1 VEWGAEKA
9 RNGDWETRRDCYAS
23 YQLILQPRSPPDS
36 VHSLVH
42 DSFFSTKI
50 VRSERNSNESGND
63 AFSVP
68 HSAGVQA
75 GQNGGA

>member
-1 VEWGAEKA
+1 MEWGAEKA

-23 YQLILQPRSPPDS
+23 SQLILQPRSPPDS

-50 VRSERNSNESGND
+50 VRSERNSNEMHFQCHTVRCSKL
-63 AFSVP
+63 VK
-68 HSAGVQA
+68 
-75 GQNGGA
+75 NGGA